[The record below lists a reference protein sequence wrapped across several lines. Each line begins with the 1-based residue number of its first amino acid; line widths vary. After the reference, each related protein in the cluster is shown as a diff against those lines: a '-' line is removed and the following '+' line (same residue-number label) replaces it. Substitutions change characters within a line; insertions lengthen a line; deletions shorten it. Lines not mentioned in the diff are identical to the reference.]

1 MKKSFKRVFSI
12 LLGMLVLCTIVPGA
26 YAQVN
31 VSKLPTGN
39 SEGRLIEEGMSVRI
53 GNYETLDS
61 ENTETFT
68 DGAVLAD
75 GFFFSAAE
83 ILTYK
88 DAADITGES
97 DSITLT
103 TPDSNQTETGTRT
116 LDGTNNT
123 IEFEWSTEKTVKR
136 FEIWVWP
143 VGAIKDYEIKYHN
156 GTSWEICYALRHH
169 LGEVVGLDVLHLVG
183 LNATPQHFHLI
194 ERVVILE
201 QLHL

>member
-1 MKKSFKRVFSI
+1 MKKSFKRIFSI

-31 VSKLPTGN
+31 VSKLPAGN

-53 GNYETLDS
+53 GNYETLDA
-61 ENTETFT
+61 ENTETFA

-116 LDGTNNT
+116 LDDYQLLLADVNLKNGVT
-123 IEFEWSTEKTVKR
+123 ST
-136 FEIWVWP
+136 
-143 VGAIKDYEIKYHN
+143 D
-156 GTSWEICYALRHH
+156 ALWISQRIA
-169 LGEVVGLDVLHLVG
+169 GIRDDNYIFQGG
-183 LNATPQHFHLI
+183 N
-194 ERVVILE
+194 
-201 QLHL
+201 